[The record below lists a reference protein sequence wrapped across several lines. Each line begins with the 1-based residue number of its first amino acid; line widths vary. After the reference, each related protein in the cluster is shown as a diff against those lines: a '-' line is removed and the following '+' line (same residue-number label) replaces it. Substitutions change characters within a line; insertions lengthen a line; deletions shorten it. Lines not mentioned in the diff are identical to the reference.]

1 MLSENAVA
9 ERGEDIW
16 FEQQVY
22 ERGGRVMS
30 FAIGGAAIVC
40 AIIGA
45 HLDNVHL
52 RVLVSLGAMS
62 LFGTGVLMLEPSP

>member
-1 MLSENAVA
+1 
-9 ERGEDIW
+9 
-16 FEQQVY
+16 
-22 ERGGRVMS
+22 MS